1 MIFSVSRG
9 LSQDVVSC
17 DCVGPQQ
24 SQAKPSAFV
33 KFFRSDGGI
42 ASSRQVAAPLLKH
55 RKGSAT
61 CSTRIAGQ
69 AEMGSSKFQ
78 LGLIEQC
85 IHMHSLHGFNSNQ
98 KQHVTAGADFNTPYC
113 SWSTYMMRQTFC
125 AQISAGSSIPRFHR
139 MNETSC
145 KGLQNEQRCPVW
157 HHLGTASGLEAE
169 YPLPPTPAVRVLL
182 VVGAGAGHEVDSA
195 VEDVIKKLLA
205 IKFET
210 PV

>member
-24 SQAKPSAFV
+24 SQAKPSTFV

-55 RKGSAT
+55 RKGTAT

-69 AEMGSSKFQ
+69 AEMGSSKHQ

-85 IHMHSLHGFNSNQ
+85 IHCIVSTRTKNSTLQ
-98 KQHVTAGADFNTPYC
+98 LELISTHRIAVGQH
-113 SWSTYMMRQTFC
+113 
-125 AQISAGSSIPRFHR
+125 I
-139 MNETSC
+139 
-145 KGLQNEQRCPVW
+145 
-157 HHLGTASGLEAE
+157 
-169 YPLPPTPAVRVLL
+169 
-182 VVGAGAGHEVDSA
+182 
-195 VEDVIKKLLA
+195 
-205 IKFET
+205 
-210 PV
+210 